1 MIARERIDDGAF
13 VAAVGEL
20 AEGGAVL
27 TEAVF
32 DLGLREAAELAEFAR
47 VIEARRKGFYETDES
62 ERRAL
67 AEGLGDAENGRFAS
81 ESMLEASAKRFGA

>member
-1 MIARERIDDGAF
+1 MNDLSLKTILEN
-13 VAAVGEL
+13 AAAWPE
-20 AEGGAVL
+20 E
-27 TEAVF
+27 
-32 DLGLREAAELAEFAR
+32 DRRELAEFAR